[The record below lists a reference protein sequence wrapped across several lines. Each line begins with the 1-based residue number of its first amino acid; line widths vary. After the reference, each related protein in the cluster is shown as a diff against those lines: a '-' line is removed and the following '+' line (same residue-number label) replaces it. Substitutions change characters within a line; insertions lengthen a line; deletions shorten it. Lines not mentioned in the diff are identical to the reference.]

1 MRIGEL
7 AERSGVTVRTIR
19 YYVEEGLLPPP
30 PRRGKYGDFDE
41 SYVQRLQLI
50 HQLKEERLPLPDIQ
64 HRLEEMGVLASTSAS
79 PRPMPLFPEFR
90 EATAGQ
96 PARAAEKKQEGV
108 FRSRFAEDTG
118 LTPDQVARLEAAG
131 LLQSSEGLLLSSD
144 LPLAR
149 AAAHLLRSGATLDD
163 LVSLAAHLRQEA
175 DLHRRLL
182 ETTGTA
188 DPLAR
193 ALQWSEQVRAINLIR
208 HVLLR
213 RWSEANEEDG
223 QNGTDE

>member
-50 HQLKEERLPLPDIQ
+50 HQLKEERLPLPEIQ
-64 HRLEEMGVLASTSAS
+64 RRLEEMGVLASTSS
-79 PRPMPLFPEFR
+79 PPHPLPLFPDFHDT
-90 EATAGQ
+90 AAGQ
-96 PARAAEKKQEGV
+96 PARTAEKKQEGV
-108 FRSRFAEDTG
+108 FRSRFAEDAG
-118 LTPDQVARLEAAG
+118 LTPDQVTRLEAAG
-131 LLQSSEGLLLSSD
+131 LLQSSEGLLFSSD

-149 AAAHLLRSGATLDD
+149 AAARLLSGGATLDD
-163 LVSLAAHLRQEA
+163 LANLTANLRQEA

-182 ETTGTA
+182 EAAGSA
-188 DPLAR
+188 NPLTR
-193 ALQWSEQVRAINLIR
+193 ALQWADQVRAINMIR

-213 RWSEANEEDG
+213 RWSESNEKEVQDG
-223 QNGTDE
+223 RD